1 MEDMTVEMEGLK
13 KGLLDYFTDE
23 ELYRLVHIGNTLRPG
38 VVPWTNRLEQARNI
52 IRSLG
57 APTIALVLRYIL
69 EVKDATPAE
78 LYDKFPAIRRAL
90 GIVNPSVSQLPSPQ
104 SIPIDQRWQINEVE
118 RIQSMVANHFTNDEV
133 IKLVHLLCK
142 RHHVYNLTVRPV
154 AARNTLRHCRAQHCY
169 DLLRELTG
177 YPTFVPDATLIAAF
191 PLISEKLA
199 AIQVRPLR
207 PLSKPKSQPKKDT
220 VVRPQPIQRLSQ
232 DAMRR
237 QIFNSLTDEELW
249 KIMLLVARD
258 HPDQPW
264 IYLTPATVRSCS
276 KAQVTTGD
284 ILSSLA
290 QLMGCTDDWHVDG
303 SILATRL
310 AEVRLAL
317 PGIHERDIRLTTRI
331 PFLQEH
337 QPPPMPDGLTV
348 AHPELGPVTVTYHA
362 WRQFCVRY
370 LRTLNKP
377 QVFDRS
383 SQIALCANLRRIF
396 ENAQSERLS
405 PRGRVIRAISNG
417 FVEAI
422 YFRNYGCRMRFVVL
436 PPSREKPYHLLTT
449 AEIVNHGVKFVP

>member
-1 MEDMTVEMEGLK
+1 MEMDDLK

-23 ELYRLVHIGNTLRPG
+23 ELYRLVRIGNTIRPG
-38 VVPWTNRLEQARNI
+38 AVPWTNRPEHSRNI
-52 IRSLG
+52 IRNGLG
-57 APTIALVLRYIL
+57 GPTIALILRYIL
-69 EVKDATPAE
+69 EVKDATPTE

-169 DLLRELTG
+169 DLIRELTG
-177 YPTFVPDATLIAAF
+177 YPDFVPDSTLIAAF

-199 AIQVRPLR
+199 TIQVTPLD
-207 PLSKPKSQPKKDT
+207 PLSKLSKPKSNRKK
-220 VVRPQPIQRLSQ
+220 VAVIRPPSIKRLSQ

-237 QIFNSLTDEELW
+237 QIFDTLTDEELW

-258 HPDQPW
+258 HPDRTW
-264 IYLTPATVRSCS
+264 TYLTPATVRTCS

-290 QLMGCTDDWHVDG
+290 QLMGYTDDWHADG

-317 PGIHERDIRLTTRI
+317 PAIHERDIRLTTQI

-337 QPPPMPDGLTV
+337 QPPPMPDDLTV
-348 AHPELGPVTVTYHA
+348 AHPELGPVSVTYHA

-377 QVFDRS
+377 QVFDRG
-383 SQIALCANLRRIF
+383 SQSVLSANLRLTF
-396 ENAQSERLS
+396 ERAQRERMS
-405 PRGRVIRAISNG
+405 SHGRVIRTINNG
-417 FVEAI
+417 FVEALF
-422 YFRNYGCRMRFVVL
+422 FRNHGCNMRFVVL
-436 PPSREKPYHLLTT
+436 PPTREKPGHSLLT
-449 AEIVNHGVKFVP
+449 AEIVTRGVKFVP